1 MGDDLAPG
9 SDPLEALV
17 IGLAFDDAFYVLSYA
32 PINRWYRERE
42 MHGSLRHRSNTMKII
57 RLSAMAALGFALLT
71 GNALAQTLTPSPP
84 STGVSPGLP
93 PLQSQIQSPLPP
105 TGTTIIQPIPLT
117 PPQLPPSA
125 SASLTCSSGCDTL
138 AMNCQNSCVSATSA
152 AANPA
157 TVPATGSCNL
167 SCATQQLVCK
177 QSCGP
182 GQ

>member
-1 MGDDLAPG
+1 MTL
-9 SDPLEALV
+9 
-17 IGLAFDDAFYVLSYA
+17 FYVLSYA

-117 PPQLPPSA
+117 PPQLPPSVGILNLLERLRYA
-125 SASLTCSSGCDTL
+125 GHELPEFLRFGHFSRREPCNGAGDWLLQSQLRYSTACLQAILRSR
-138 AMNCQNSCVSATSA
+138 AV
-152 AANPA
+152 
-157 TVPATGSCNL
+157 VPAVNRNNL
-167 SCATQQLVCK
+167 FAS
-177 QSCGP
+177 S
-182 GQ
+182 